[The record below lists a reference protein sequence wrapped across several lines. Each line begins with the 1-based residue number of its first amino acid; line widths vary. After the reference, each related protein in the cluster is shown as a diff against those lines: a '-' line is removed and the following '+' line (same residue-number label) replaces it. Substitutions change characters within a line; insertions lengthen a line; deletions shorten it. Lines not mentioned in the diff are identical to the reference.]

1 MDDDAD
7 EDEGPD
13 EADMPPDGLDDDVAS
28 AAVEEPEH
36 EEDEN
41 GGEADAEQGLS
52 SATGEAVDAEGEGGE
67 VPGTPQA
74 RVPEEI
80 PPTQMSPLT
89 WDIPPSEVLR
99 PLTSEPID
107 PSAMDT
113 LVKVPLQWCLWNQMP
128 SPATTTGPRVRW

>member
-28 AAVEEPEH
+28 AAVEAPEH

-74 RVPEEI
+74 RVPQKN
-80 PPTQMSPLT
+80 PAHP
-89 WDIPPSEVLR
+89 D
-99 PLTSEPID
+99 
-107 PSAMDT
+107 
-113 LVKVPLQWCLWNQMP
+113 VPLDLRY
-128 SPATTTGPRVRW
+128 PALGGIEAPHVRAN